1 MAANPPLCVGQGP
14 MGPATFPL
22 PYHGELIA
30 MSRGGVQLE
39 LRGPALRTRGNK
51 WGARGTIFLS
61 NMRLVFVADKPDGSS
76 GLQAFE
82 LPLAYISEE
91 DFKQPIFFANNLSGR
106 CNMVDAGAEGPE
118 TIQWTLYF
126 KEGGV
131 GTFIPFFFRSCAYVR
146 SVAGRMQ
153 QQQQQAAAAGQQFGY
168 PPPAA
173 TAGADPPTTPP
184 QQFLQTALVD
194 PSDPTKVYLTQPLDS
209 SQQRND
215 APKFPA
221 PLV

>member
-1 MAANPPLCVGQGP
+1 
-14 MGPATFPL
+14 
-22 PYHGELIA
+22 
-30 MSRGGVQLE
+30 MSRGGIQLE

-61 NMRLVFVADKPDGSS
+61 NMRLVFVADKPDGAS

-106 CNMVDAGAEGPE
+106 CNMVEAGAEGPQM
-118 TIQWTLYF
+118 IQWTLYF

-153 QQQQQAAAAGQQFGY
+153 QQQQQAAAAGQQQGY
-168 PPPAA
+168 PPAA
-173 TAGADPPTTPP
+173 GGDPPSTPP

-194 PSDPTKVYLTQPLDS
+194 PSGECEHCTCGAGQSCCFTSTPLPPWADPTRVYLTQPLDS
-209 SQQRND
+209 SQQRQD